1 MASSH
6 VHSVREENGFHHL
19 FNLMFMTVPEIETI
33 GLALSAKP
41 IPVDKIDIL
50 NNLKEHIRKM
60 HDAAITKDAELHRE
74 EINSIGKDEGEVRE
88 VREVDAEVI
97 PPKKP
102 VKKPKKP
109 KKPKKD
115 GDEEQPA

>member
-19 FNLMFMTVPEIETI
+19 FNLMFMTVPEVETI
-33 GLALSAKP
+33 ALALSAKP
-41 IPVDKIDIL
+41 IPVDKIDTL

-74 EINSIGKDEGEVRE
+74 EINSIGKDEVEAK
-88 VREVDAEVI
+88 EVDAEVI

-102 VKKPKKP
+102 KPKKP
-109 KKPKKD
+109 KKPKKQD
-115 GDEEQPA
+115 GDEEQPT